1 MWLHEQAADLAVEL
15 ADELAVELADQAT
28 DYTAPVLDRFQNVT
42 VELQASG
49 ALWVSVGEMDPK
61 RSRAE
66 VVALSLAFRAP
77 NFAPL
82 LHSALEDHLC
92 ATGGPALQA
101 ILVNAA

>member
-1 MWLHEQAADLAVEL
+1 MWLSEQAADLAVEL
-15 ADELAVELADQAT
+15 ADEAA

-49 ALWVSVGEMDPK
+49 ALWVSVGEKDTK
-61 RSRAE
+61 LSRAE
-66 VVALSLAFRAP
+66 VVALYLAFRDP
-77 NFAPL
+77 NFAPM